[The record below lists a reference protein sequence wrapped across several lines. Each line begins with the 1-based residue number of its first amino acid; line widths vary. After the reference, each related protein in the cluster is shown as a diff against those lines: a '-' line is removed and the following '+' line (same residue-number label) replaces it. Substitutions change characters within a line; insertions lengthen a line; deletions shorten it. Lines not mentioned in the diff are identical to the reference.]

1 MSRLDFQRAAQARIR
16 NTVGTRINPDSVT
29 TDGSALNIVIAG
41 ASAIGDELDAR
52 SAARQAANLSVTAR
66 DGDLDTLVVE
76 ETFGRITRKSAAAAQ
91 VALLASRPSPATGDG
106 TIPAGTVIVVGA
118 LQFRLDAD
126 LNFPAGQTGARALTA
141 TCTKLGSSGNIDVAS
156 PSWQSTASLFDPAI
170 TLAASTAANG
180 AYATG
185 GANRESN
192 SELRARRA
200 LYGSGLDRNV
210 DVLAAGALSVAGV
223 VFASAIEELDFLGRV
238 TGRVTLYVGDVNG
251 RANSALVARV
261 RAALR
266 GFRLAGQHIEIV
278 GSVPSLQ
285 AIVLNFGV
293 LDGYV
298 QEDVQ
303 SSAKAAVI
311 AAVNALPPG
320 ATLARASIAA
330 AIKSVKGTVLLSGS
344 PFGCTTPSADVVPVS
359 AATIFRTSDALVSFG

>member
-1 MSRLDFQRAAQARIR
+1 MNFNDVKRSMITRAR
-16 NTVGTRINPDSVT
+16 NTVGTRLNVESISVPGT
-29 TDGSALNIVIAG
+29 VLNIIVAMLAAG
-41 ASAIGDELDAR
+41 FGEQDAR
-52 SAARQAANLSVTAR
+52 NAGRTSANLSATAR
-66 DGDLDTLVVE
+66 GSDLDTLIVE
-76 ETFGRITRKSAAAAQ
+76 ETFGRIVRKSAAASQ

-118 LQFRLDAD
+118 LQFKLDAD
-126 LNFPAGQTGARALTA
+126 LNFPAGQTGARSLTA
-141 TCTKLGSSGNIDVAS
+141 TCTKLGSSGNIDVSS
-156 PSWQSTASLFDPAI
+156 PSWQSSASLFDPTI

-180 AYATG
+180 TYATG
-185 GANRESN
+185 GADLEREAD
-192 SELRARRA
+192 LRARRA

-285 AIVLNFGV
+285 AIVLSFGV

-330 AIKSVKGTVLLSGS
+330 AIKSIKGTVLLSGS
-344 PFGCTTPSADVVPVS
+344 PFGCTTPSADVVPAS